1 MVICPI
7 DNKCITLGYIEVLDV
22 KYKLPPDFL
31 NLCRADHLKELN
43 FDVFNSKR
51 WNRTN
56 GVISKGNK
64 YMFADIRYPGIA
76 IEVEYENK
84 LYYTLVDG
92 LHRMKRQVDAGYKKG
107 IYFCLPFNLIE
118 NYIVESDPVADC
130 VQKEYK
136 RGAYGKP
143 LGKAGTP

>member
-1 MVICPI
+1 MVICPV
-7 DNKCITLGYIEVLDV
+7 TSGYIEVLDI
-22 KYKLPPDFL
+22 KYKLPPDFF
-31 NLCRADHLKELN
+31 NLCRADYLKELN

-51 WNRTN
+51 WVRTN
-56 GVISKGNK
+56 GVISKGEK

-92 LHRMKRQVDAGYKKG
+92 LHRMMSQVDKGYKKG
-107 IYFCLPFNLIE
+107 IYFCLPYDVIKD
-118 NYIVESDPVADC
+118 YIVESDEIADWL
-130 VQKEYK
+130 QKQYK
-136 RGAYGKP
+136 SGAYGNP

>member
-7 DNKCITLGYIEVLDV
+7 DNKSITSGYIEVLDV

-107 IYFCLPFNLIE
+107 IYFCLPFNLIK

-130 VQKEYK
+130 VQKECK

>member
-7 DNKCITLGYIEVLDV
+7 DNKSITSGYIEVLDV